1 MVKALIINDS
11 LEKTM
16 RMLYS
21 FWGFITPLEKN
32 SVVNT
37 PDGERGNRVD
47 FVNEL
52 LKRGHTPIQLQK
64 LRDDEQYPGVEY
76 SDSGFP
82 DGDILYV
89 EWRWPTWKNSGE
101 EPSEPDYTRQCQVLD
116 HYHEQGIPIV
126 IVDGDLKMTPEEE
139 LRWPNAILADA
150 CVSPQHQTRKRI
162 TIPWCNYMKRYF
174 EPVEYSYNYTYV
186 GNNYE
191 REEPFAEYYTGA
203 SGRLRMLGI
212 QTSIYGNWLQKSPER
227 TDPALLISRTPYA
240 TFGPRLAYKD
250 IFSVLNSSITVTH
263 ITKPSYTPFGNITG
277 RFFEAIKSNV
287 PALIPIEFQHAIPV
301 GLSDGAL
308 LVNSSDDVVEKVKW
322 LSTLGAGER
331 KALVDAQ
338 EEALRTVIDPRPEYR
353 ADLLEHI
360 LGDYR
365 T

>member
-1 MVKALIINDS
+1 MKV
-11 LEKTM
+11 
-16 RMLYS
+16 LYS

-32 SVVNT
+32 SIVNT

-52 LKRGHTPIQLQK
+52 IKREHVPIQLQK
-64 LRDDEQYPGVEY
+64 MRDDEQYPGVEY
-76 SDSGFP
+76 DDMGYP
-82 DGDILYV
+82 EGDILYV
-89 EWRWPTWKNSGE
+89 EWRWPTWKNSGVN
-101 EPSEPDYTRQCQVLD
+101 PAEPDYKRQCAALD
-116 HYHEQGIPIV
+116 YYHEQGIPII

-150 CVSPQHQTRKRI
+150 CVEPQHQTRKRI

-191 REEPFAEYYTGA
+191 REHQFTKYYTDP
-203 SGRLRMLGI
+203 SRYLRERGI

-227 TDPALLISRTPYA
+227 KDPGLLLAQTPNVA
-240 TFGPRLAYKD
+240 FGPRLAYKD
-250 IFSVLNSSITVTH
+250 IFGVLNSSITVAH
-263 ITKPSYTPFGNITG
+263 ITKDAYTPFGNITG

-287 PALIPIEFQHAIPV
+287 PALVPIEFDHAIPV
-301 GLSDGAL
+301 GLADKSL
-308 LVNSSDDVVEKVKW
+308 LVESTQDVIEKVMW
-322 LSTLGAGER
+322 LSTLNAAQR

-365 T
+365 V

>member
-1 MVKALIINDS
+1 
-11 LEKTM
+11 M
-16 RMLYS
+16 RVLYS

-32 SVVNT
+32 SVVDT

-47 FVNEL
+47 WVNEL

-64 LRDDEQYPGVEY
+64 LRDDEQYTGVEY
-76 SDSGFP
+76 DDTGYP
-82 DGDILYV
+82 AGDVLYV
-89 EWRWPTWKNSGE
+89 EWRWPTYKNSGTN
-101 EPSEPDYTRQCQVLD
+101 PAEPDYNRQCAVLD
-116 HYHEQGIPIV
+116 YYHEQGIPIV
-126 IVDGDLKMTPEEE
+126 IVDGDLKLTPEEE

-150 CVSPQHQTRKRI
+150 CVAPQHQTRKRI

-174 EPVEYSYNYTYV
+174 DPVEYSYNYTYV

-191 REEPFAEYYTGA
+191 REDPFEKYYTGPSA
-203 SGRLRMLGI
+203 SLRHQGI
-212 QTSIYGNWLQKSPER
+212 QTMIYGNWLSKSPER
-227 TDPALLISRTPYA
+227 IDPAVLLAQAPHVA
-240 TFGPRLAYKD
+240 FGARLAYKD

-263 ITKPSYTPFGNITG
+263 ITKPSYTPYGNITG

-287 PALIPIEFQHAIPV
+287 PALVPIEFHHAIPV
-301 GLSDGAL
+301 GLADKSL
-308 LVNSSDDVVEKVKW
+308 LVESTEDIIKKVKW
-322 LSTLGAGER
+322 IATLGANAR

-365 T
+365 I

>member
-1 MVKALIINDS
+1 
-11 LEKTM
+11 M
-16 RMLYS
+16 RVLYS

-32 SVVNT
+32 SIVNT

-47 FVNEL
+47 WVNEL

-64 LRDDEQYPGVEY
+64 MRDDEQYPGVEY
-76 SDSGFP
+76 DDTGYP
-82 DGDILYV
+82 EGDILYV

-101 EPSEPDYTRQCQVLD
+101 SPVEPDYSRQCAVLD
-116 HYHEQGIPIV
+116 YYHEQNIPIV

-150 CVSPQHQTRKRI
+150 CVSPRHQTRKRI

-191 REEPFAEYYTGA
+191 REEQFAKYYTA
-203 SGRLRMLGI
+203 PSPVLREAGV
-212 QTSIYGNWLQKSPER
+212 QTMIYGNWLNKSPER
-227 TDPALLISRTPYA
+227 IDPAVLLRQTPNVA
-240 TFGPRLAYKD
+240 FGPRLAYKD
-250 IFSVLNSSITVTH
+250 IFKVLNESITVTH
-263 ITKPSYTPFGNITG
+263 ITKPAYTPYGNITG

-287 PALIPIEFQHAIPV
+287 PALVPIEFQHAIPV
-301 GLSDGAL
+301 GLADKSL
-308 LVNSSDDVVEKVKW
+308 LVETWLDVVEKTKW
-322 LSTLGAGER
+322 IATLDAAAR

-360 LGDYR
+360 LGDYQV
-365 T
+365 